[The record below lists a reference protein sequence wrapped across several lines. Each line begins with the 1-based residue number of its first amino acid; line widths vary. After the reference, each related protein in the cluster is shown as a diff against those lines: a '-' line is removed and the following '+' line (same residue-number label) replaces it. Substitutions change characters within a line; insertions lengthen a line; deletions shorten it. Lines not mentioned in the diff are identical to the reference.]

1 MLLQSRRI
9 EVGFELD
16 DFRKP
21 INYVGAEAWTHLVI
35 QLAMIE
41 PGTIASNPSIGIG
54 MKGYDFLLEED
65 RNKLQ
70 KEINRQVPLFYPD
83 MPFNGC
89 TVTLPGDTEDNDLLY
104 LALTF
109 TMDSSLE
116 TVVVVAQKR
125 GYNYIDFA
133 IAM

>member
-1 MLLQSRRI
+1 MLQSRRI

-21 INYVGAEAWTHLVI
+21 ICYTGAEAWTHLVL
-35 QLAMIE
+35 QLCLIE
-41 PGTIASNPSIGIG
+41 PGTIASNPSIGVG
-54 MKGYDFLLEED
+54 MKGYDFLLEAD

-70 KEINRQVPLFYPD
+70 KEINRQVPIFFPD

-89 TVTLPGDTEDNDLLY
+89 TVTLPSEYEANDIIY
-104 LALTF
+104 LALSF
-109 TMDSSLE
+109 TINNSFE

>member
-1 MLLQSRRI
+1 MLQSRRI

-21 INYVGAEAWTHLVI
+21 ICYTGAEAWTHQVI
-35 QLAMIE
+35 QLCLIE
-41 PGTIASNPSIGIG
+41 PGTIASNPTIGVG
-54 MKGYDFLLEED
+54 MKGYDFLLEDD
-65 RNKLQ
+65 RAKLQ

-89 TVTLPGDTEDNDLLY
+89 TVTMPNEYEDNDIIY
-104 LALTF
+104 LALSF
-109 TMDSSLE
+109 TVDNSIE
-116 TVVVVAQKR
+116 TVVVVAQKK